1 MTDGLRGK
9 ILQVDPKFNFV
20 VLDIGED
27 QGAKQRGVMMVDR
40 DGKLLGKVRITSVS
54 KDRCVANI
62 LTDWQRGNIMEGDE
76 VLY

>member
-1 MTDGLRGK
+1 MA
-9 ILQVDPKFNFV
+9 VDPKFDFV

-27 QGAKQRGVMMVDR
+27 QGVLERGEMMVDR
-40 DGKLLGKVRITSVS
+40 DGKLLGKVRIKSVE

-62 LTDWQRGNIMEGDE
+62 LPDWKRGEIMEGDE